1 MTPTT
6 YGPEAP
12 GASLSSEFR
21 LAAATQ
27 PFPVRGGYGRYVA
40 VLLGALVVGLAA
52 IGPPGAGTSDGS
64 LRIESEPR
72 GADVRINGEW
82 RGQAPLMLPLPPGE
96 YTVVVGRGDQANEHR
111 VTLWA
116 GERASIY
123 HVAAPT
129 NVIAEAPVAPPKSAA
144 LSVVTEPAGG
154 SVDVDGVN
162 RGTAPV
168 VIRDLDPG
176 EHRLVVR
183 SRGTVYQRT
192 VVLET
197 GTTSTV
203 VVGAGAAANA
213 GGWLRVQVPVGLQIH
228 EGGRR
233 LGTTES
239 DALMLPAGQHE
250 LAFSDEAS
258 GFRAVRVVQIQPGE
272 TTSITLEM
280 PRAAVNVNA
289 IPWAEVWVDN
299 ERIGETPIGN
309 HLLTIG
315 THEVELRHPELGT
328 RRVTMAVSHNGTN
341 RLAVNMREQ

>member
-1 MTPTT
+1 
-6 YGPEAP
+6 
-12 GASLSSEFR
+12 
-21 LAAATQ
+21 
-27 PFPVRGGYGRYVA
+27 VA
-40 VLLGALVVGLAA
+40 LLLGALAVGLAA
-52 IGPPGAGTSDGS
+52 IALPDAGSSDGS
-64 LRIESEPR
+64 LRIESEPS

-82 RGQAPLMLPLPPGE
+82 RGNAPLILRLAPGE
-96 YTVVVGRGDQANEHR
+96 HTVVVGQADQANEHR

-129 NVIAEAPVAPPKSAA
+129 SLITETPVAAPEPAA
-144 LSVVTEPAGG
+144 LSVVTEPQGG
-154 SVDVDGVN
+154 NVDVDGVN
-162 RGTAPV
+162 RGTAPI

-192 VVLET
+192 VVLEP

-203 VVGAGAAANA
+203 VVGAGAAAHV
-213 GGWLRVQVPVGLQIH
+213 GGWLRVQVPVALQIR

-239 DALMLPAGQHE
+239 DALMLPAGQHQ
-250 LAFSDEAS
+250 LSFSDEAS
-258 GFRAVRVVQIQPGE
+258 GFQAVRVVQIQPGE
-272 TTSITLEM
+272 TTSLTLEM
-280 PRAAVNVNA
+280 PRATVNVNA

-315 THEVELRHPELGT
+315 THKVELRHPELGT
-328 RRVTMAVSHNGTN
+328 RRVTMAVSLNGTN